1 MPSFN
6 PDSILDSVKKALGL
20 DFSDTSFDP
29 DVTMGINSAFGP
41 LQQLGVGPDTGFFI
55 SDNTVLW
62 SDYVA
67 RADYLG
73 MVQAFIIMTVRLAF
87 DPPDSRTGIPA
98 IEKQLDQ
105 LAWRINVM
113 AETAQN
119 SGWWDLTGLSDFPAA
134 AALGD
139 FGFDNTTHIV
149 YVNGTLTQNG
159 YWWDLTGLSEFPIQA
174 IVGEYGYDT
183 TSGNVWRKAT

>member
-1 MPSFN
+1 VPTFN
-6 PDSILDSVKKALGL
+6 ADSILDSVKKALGL

-29 DVTMGINSAFGP
+29 DVTMFINSAFGP

-73 MVQAFIIMTVRLAF
+73 MVQAFIIMSTRLVF
-87 DPPDSRTGIPA
+87 DPPATSFGLDA
-98 IEKQLDQ
+98 IKGQLEQ
-105 LAWRINVM
+105 LSWRINVM
-113 AETAQN
+113 AETTQN

-139 FGFDNTTHIV
+139 FGFDSTARIV
-149 YVNGTLTQNG
+149 YVNATLTQNG
-159 YWWDLTGLSEFPIQA
+159 YWWDLTGLSDFPIQA

-183 TSGNVWRKAT
+183 TSGQVWRKAT